1 MTHASLY
8 SEDIVC
14 ERNHSSVQP
23 ITSHTTIK
31 QDIQPKGLPLLG
43 EAGKAE
49 KIRRL
54 RSQLKRR
61 RVFEASLRRLSQMDI
76 FGKSYVEE
84 FLRDQYRRHCS
95 PNTIRNSM
103 TAIENFLF
111 FIKASGKTYLEAIS
125 REDLSAWIE
134 NGQDRGLSIN
144 TVKIRLRTLNV
155 FLRFLIERDVVMP
168 EVLSKRMIIKVPES
182 LPRAMDSDDV
192 RRLLSVI
199 DHVRNRAMILVLL
212 RSGMRIGEL
221 LNTLVDDINLKE
233 RRIDIYE
240 AEKTLAGR
248 VVYLSK
254 DAIGALRKWFKE
266 RDHRKPFL
274 FYAQGRDTMTY
285 PSARMM
291 FKKYVEKAGLSH
303 KGYTLHCLRHTFA
316 TDVLN
321 AGMRLDC
328 VQALLGHSSIEMTRR
343 YAKLTDKTREEE
355 YFRAMAIIEKG
366 EKNGHY
372 QLDRELQ
379 AFLKE
384 EKLLSS
390 YDQELHEHP

>member
-1 MTHASLY
+1 MAHENTY
-8 SEDIVC
+8 SEDVVSG
-14 ERNHSSVQP
+14 NDHSSFQS
-23 ITSHTTIK
+23 IIFHTTFTPDK
-31 QDIQPKGLPLLG
+31 QCHELSPPK
-43 EAGKAE
+43 EISTAE
-49 KIRRL
+49 EMRRL
-54 RSQLKRR
+54 RSQSKRR
-61 RVFEASLRRLSQMDI
+61 QVFEGSLKKLSLMDI
-76 FGKSYVEE
+76 FGKSHVEE

-95 PNTIRNSM
+95 HNTIRNSL
-103 TAIENFLF
+103 TAIECFLT
-111 FIKASGKTYLEAIS
+111 FIKASGKRYFEGIS

-134 NGQDRGLSIN
+134 NEQDRGLKIN
-144 TVKIRLRTLNV
+144 TVKTKLRTLNI

-182 LPRAMDSDDV
+182 LPRAMDPDDV
-192 RRLLSVI
+192 GRLLSVI

-221 LNTLVDDINLKE
+221 LNTLVDEVNLKE
-233 RRIDIYE
+233 KRIEIYE

-248 VVYLSK
+248 VVYLSE
-254 DAIGALRKWFKE
+254 DAIEALRKWFKE
-266 RDHRKPFL
+266 RDHQKSFL
-274 FYAQGRDTMTY
+274 FYAQGRESMTY
-285 PSARMM
+285 PSVRMM
-291 FKKYVEKAGLSH
+291 FRKYVDKAGLTH
-303 KGYTLHCLRHTFA
+303 RGYSLHCLRHTFA

-328 VQALLGHSSIEMTRR
+328 VQTLLGHSSIEMTRR

-355 YFRAMAIIEKG
+355 YFRAMAIIERG
-366 EKNGHY
+366 ENNGYY

-379 AFLKE
+379 ALLKE

>member
-1 MTHASLY
+1 MAHENLY
-8 SEDIVC
+8 SEDVFSG
-14 ERNHSSVQP
+14 NDHSSFRP
-23 ITSHTTIK
+23 ITSYTTFTPDR
-31 QDIQPKGLPLLG
+31 QCDELSPPR
-43 EAGKAE
+43 EVSTAE
-49 KIRRL
+49 EMRRL
-54 RSQLKRR
+54 RSQFKRR
-61 RVFEASLRRLSQMDI
+61 RVFEGSLKKLSLMDI
-76 FGKSYVEE
+76 FGKSHVEE

-95 PNTIRNSM
+95 PNTIRNSL
-103 TAIENFLF
+103 TAIECFLT
-111 FIKASGKTYLEAIS
+111 FIKGSGKTYLEGIS

-134 NGQDRGLSIN
+134 NEQDRGLKIN
-144 TVKIRLRTLNV
+144 TVKTKLRTLNV

-168 EVLSKRMIIKVPES
+168 EVLSKRMIIKVPEP
-182 LPRAMDSDDV
+182 LPRAMDPDDV

-221 LNTLVDDINLKE
+221 LNTLVDDVNLKE
-233 RRIDIYE
+233 KRIEIYE

-266 RDHRKPFL
+266 RDPRKPFL
-274 FYAQGRDTMTY
+274 FYAQGLETMTY
-285 PSARMM
+285 PSVRMM
-291 FKKYVEKAGLSH
+291 FRKYVDKAGLTD
-303 KGYTLHCLRHTFA
+303 KGYSLHCLRHTFA

-328 VQALLGHSSIEMTRR
+328 VQTLLGHSSIEMTRR

-355 YFRAMAIIEKG
+355 YFRAMAIIERG
-366 EKNGHY
+366 ENNGYY

-379 AFLKE
+379 AFFKE
-384 EKLLSS
+384 EKLFSS
-390 YDQELHEHP
+390 YDQELHEQP